1 MKKRNERGLTL
12 VELMAVIA
20 VLAVLAV
27 IVTPNII
34 GAIKKARSGSEDAQI
49 DTILSAAKNWTAD
62 ELDKKHCL
70 LCIPDESQVRNEEYC
85 NMYGG
90 EWCLDL
96 SVCLTTGNSACS
108 DNRYSEKTR
117 NVTIG
122 ELQNGYLDEDLK
134 NPKTDQYY
142 NVDSYVQITLNASTQ
157 QYEYEFVDIENE

>member
-1 MKKRNERGLTL
+1 MRKLDERGLTL

-27 IVTPNII
+27 LVTPNII
-34 GAIKKARSGSEDAQI
+34 GAIKKARSGTEEAQI

-70 LCIPDESQVRNEEYC
+70 LCIPDESKIRDEAYC
-85 NMYGG
+85 NNYGG
-90 EWCLDL
+90 EGCLDL
-96 SVCLTTGNSACS
+96 AVCLTTENVACR
-108 DNRYSEKTR
+108 DNQYSGKVR

-134 NPKTDQYY
+134 NPKTDRNYSI
-142 NVDSYVQITLNASTQ
+142 DSYVRITLNSSTK
-157 QYEYEFVDIENE
+157 QYEYEFIDIETE